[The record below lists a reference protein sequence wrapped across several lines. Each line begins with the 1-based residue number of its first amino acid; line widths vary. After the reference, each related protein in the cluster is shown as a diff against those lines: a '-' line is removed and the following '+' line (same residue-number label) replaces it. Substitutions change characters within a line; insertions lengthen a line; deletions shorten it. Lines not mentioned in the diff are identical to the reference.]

1 MAIIRK
7 IDIEM
12 ADILF
17 PPKSIGCEAIDTPL
31 ATGSVPIFT
40 HSGGGRPI

>member
-17 PPKSIGCEAIDTPL
+17 PPKSIGCEPVDTPL
-31 ATGSVPIFT
+31 ANGSAPIFT
-40 HSGGGRPI
+40 HSGGAHPI

>member
-12 ADILF
+12 IDILF
-17 PPKSIGCEAIDTPL
+17 PPKSIGREAIDTPL
-31 ATGSVPIFT
+31 ATGSAPIFT
-40 HSGGGRPI
+40 HSGGAHLI

>member
-7 IDIEM
+7 IDIEI

-17 PPKSIGCEAIDTPL
+17 PPKSIGREPFDTPL
-31 ATGSVPIFT
+31 ASGSAPIFT
-40 HSGGGRPI
+40 HSGGDRPI